1 VKAPVRELRTQAD
14 VASWLAAGLA
24 LRRVITEDDDA
35 LIAQAIGACANELPA
50 LPPPGMIADV
60 AVLLGGARL
69 PLSGPVATNEEG
81 LRAAI
86 RAYDDDVLARLVTN
100 ARFDDVLAAYA
111 HLQPGDRATAT
122 ALVVGA
128 ICERAGFAGSS
139 VSPAALRRALARPK
153 DEREAA
159 GRTELLGGPIAQR
172 LADSYDRLSRSARQS
187 RSLVDQHEVFALDHM
202 NVLRD
207 LGARLTADHI
217 SAAAEALER
226 TLPRRL
232 PANRQ
237 NRGMRDT
244 HLADES
250 LYPAGGFTSITP
262 GGSNANI
269 ENLVTSELVYME
281 DGPETDV
288 FTLRY
293 VEGELL
299 YYTRDDSVFRR
310 HRQVIGIALGADL
323 DDARVKDRDL
333 PWQRLILALGLLV
346 AAIRWLTEQLGD
358 HALTIRIA
366 FPPNMLSEERE
377 IVTLLLGGEV
387 HRGTVVIEETSW
399 QDLVDATAAA
409 GSSAISDVIVMSM
422 GPIPTIPKGLRALHV
437 NLHGAAPTAA
447 AVGTTP
453 AEPSPDSWREWC
465 EVAED
470 LLRWLV

>member
-1 VKAPVRELRTQAD
+1 MKAPVRELRTQAD
-14 VASWLAAGLA
+14 VAAWLAAGLA
-24 LRRVITEDDDA
+24 LRRVVTEDDEQVV
-35 LIAQAIGACANELPA
+35 AQAIGACANELA
-50 LPPPGMIADV
+50 SMPPPGMIADV

-69 PLSGPVATNEEG
+69 PLSTPVQASDDG

-100 ARFDDVLAAYA
+100 ARFDDVLAAFA

-128 ICERAGFAGSS
+128 ICERASFSGAS

-159 GRTELLGGPIAQR
+159 GRSELLGGATSQR
-172 LADSYDRLSRSARQS
+172 LADAYDRLARAARQA
-187 RSLVDQHEVFALDHM
+187 RALVDQTEVFALDHL

-207 LGARLTADHI
+207 LGGRMTAEHI
-217 SAAAEALER
+217 LAAAAAIEAS
-226 TLPRRL
+226 LPRRL
-232 PANRQ
+232 PANRM
-237 NRGMRDT
+237 NRGVRDT

-250 LYPAGGFTSITP
+250 LYPAGGFTAITP

-281 DGPETDV
+281 DGPEPDV

-333 PWQRLILALGLLV
+333 PWQRLILALGLVV
-346 AAIRWLTEQLGD
+346 AATRWLAEQLGD
-358 HALTIRIA
+358 HALTIRLA
-366 FPPNMLSEERE
+366 FPPGLLTEERD
-377 IVTLLLGGEV
+377 IVALLLGGEV
-387 HRGTVVIEETSW
+387 QRGTVVIEEIPA
-399 QDLVDATAAA
+399 QVLVDQTAAV
-409 GSSAISDVIVMSM
+409 GSTAISDVIVVSL
-422 GPIPTIPKGLRALHV
+422 GPVPAIPKGLRAMHV
-437 NLHGAAPTAA
+437 NLAHVAPTAA
-447 AVGTTP
+447 AIGTTP
-453 AEPSPDSWREWC
+453 AEPSADAWREWC